1 MARLLIQSL
10 NRLQHEVDLPSHFRS
25 YDREGDAERQQ
36 RIRSIGKQIAAK
48 LIKRYLAL
56 PRSNRPDAWVTYHAY
71 HKSPD
76 WLGPAVSAALDIP
89 YLLIET
95 SFAPKQAD
103 GPWDLGHRATQEV
116 VRKADVVLALTEVDH
131 AGLAPL
137 IEAPTTLKRFPPF
150 LDHLP
155 FVDARPRREQNRR
168 MIAERFNLDT
178 SIPWLLSVGM
188 MRDDVKYQSYQLLAW
203 SLESLLDRSWQ
214 ILLVGGGPALPS
226 VEKCFLSLG
235 SERVRMAGILGE
247 EELVACYT
255 AADVY
260 AWPAIREAYG
270 LAILEAQASGL
281 PVVAGREGGVADV
294 VRDAATG
301 LLTPSRDPVAFAEAL
316 ADLLDHPT
324 KRQSMGRAAVSFV
337 EGEHSVAEASARL
350 DQALVEA
357 GENFKARRYPG
368 RLLVQ

>member
-1 MARLLIQSL
+1 
-10 NRLQHEVDLPSHFRS
+10 
-25 YDREGDAERQQ
+25 
-36 RIRSIGKQIAAK
+36 
-48 LIKRYLAL
+48 
-56 PRSNRPDAWVTYHAY
+56 
-71 HKSPD
+71 
-76 WLGPAVSAALDIP
+76 
-89 YLLIET
+89 
-95 SFAPKQAD
+95 
-103 GPWDLGHRATQEV
+103 
-116 VRKADVVLALTEVDH
+116 
-131 AGLAPL
+131 
-137 IEAPTTLKRFPPF
+137 
-150 LDHLP
+150 
-155 FVDARPRREQNRR
+155 
-168 MIAERFNLDT
+168 
-178 SIPWLLSVGM
+178 
-188 MRDDVKYQSYQLLAW
+188 
-203 SLESLLDRSWQ
+203 
-214 ILLVGGGPALPS
+214 
-226 VEKCFLSLG
+226 
-235 SERVRMAGILGE
+235 MAGILGE

-368 RLLVQ
+368 RLFVQ